1 MSRPWNHIDS
11 HINVVYIFQPFCEPA
26 SMTVTRSELAKIAQ
40 RARHFAYAPYSKF
53 RVGAALLT
61 TSGRVFTGCNVENS
75 SYSLTICAERT
86 AIFKAISEGYQQFK
100 AMAVSS
106 DDPGFT
112 PPCGAC
118 RQVLID
124 LAGNIDFIMVN
135 KRGQLKTV
143 TMKSLVPLAF
153 TKKNLQ
159 RSKRKK

>member
-1 MSRPWNHIDS
+1 MLDEIDS
-11 HINVVYIFQPFCEPA
+11 HVNLVYIFQPFFVPA
-26 SMTVTRSELAKIAQ
+26 SMTITRSELAKIAQ
-40 RARHFAYAPYSKF
+40 RARLFAYAPYSKF

-61 TSGRVFTGCNVENS
+61 ARGKVFTGCNVENS

-86 AIFKAISEGYQQFK
+86 AIFKAISEGHQRFK
-100 AMAVSS
+100 ALAVAS

-143 TMKSLVPLAF
+143 TMKSLMPLAF
-153 TKKNLQ
+153 TKKNLD